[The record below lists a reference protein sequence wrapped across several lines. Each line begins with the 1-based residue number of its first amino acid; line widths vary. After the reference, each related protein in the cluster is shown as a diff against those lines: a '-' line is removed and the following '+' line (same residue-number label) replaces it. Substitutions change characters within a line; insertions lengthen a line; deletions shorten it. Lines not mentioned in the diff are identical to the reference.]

1 MPSEFHWSCYF
12 LHVLGVH
19 DHFALNTTDRNLRH
33 CYRGGSKRQRILRYI
48 QYAAVRQS
56 VRMVFFLGEETID
69 RANSLGDDGA
79 TDKKFTSLRGATL
92 ELDMWA

>member
-1 MPSEFHWSCYF
+1 
-12 LHVLGVH
+12 
-19 DHFALNTTDRNLRH
+19 
-33 CYRGGSKRQRILRYI
+33 
-48 QYAAVRQS
+48 
-56 VRMVFFLGEETID
+56 MVFFLGEETID